1 MPRRLPFAVVAA
13 ALLLAACGDA
23 PPAPAGVP
31 EVRIALAPRFQVGT
45 TGSAPVTR
53 IRVVA
58 YDYRFDGEVAVLE
71 PIDTT
76 DVRVNPDALEWRV
89 AIDFPP
95 PADTID
101 VLLEIELLSG
111 SGPNATVEWSGRTE
125 PVPVAGRR
133 AVTVEGPG
141 LGRGPLSNLGVFSLD
156 LFLSRNPLIEGDS
169 TFSTASIA
177 SDDEPTVEFYASLD
191 TAVATV
197 DATGKVKTKRDG
209 EARIVLAAG
218 FLADTARLTVLQRAA
233 TVDIVQDSITI
244 PVGGTAT
251 FTYVARDP
259 RGATISP
266 QLQGGQV
273 AWSIANGQIVRDL
286 GNGSYF
292 GTVPGRTTV
301 TARSQQDQT
310 VLGTAVLRVEG
321 QPASQ

>member
-1 MPRRLPFAVVAA
+1 MSRRLPFAVVAA
-13 ALLLAACGDA
+13 ALLAACGDA
-23 PPAPAGVP
+23 PPAPVDAP

-58 YDYRFDGEVAVLE
+58 YEYRFDGEVTVLE

-89 AIDFPP
+89 VVDFPP

-101 VLLEIELLSG
+101 VQLDIELLSG
-111 SGPNATVEWSGRTE
+111 SGANARVEWSGRTE
-125 PVPVAGRR
+125 PVQVAGRR
-133 AVTVEGPG
+133 PVTVEGPG
-141 LGRGPLSNLGVFSLD
+141 LGRGPLSNLGVFSLN
-156 LFLSRNPLIEGDS
+156 LFLNRNPIVEGDS

-177 SDDEPTVEFYASLD
+177 NDDEPTVEFYSSLD

-218 FLADTARLTVLQRAA
+218 FLADTATLTVLQRAA
-233 TVDIVQDSITI
+233 VVDIVEDSITI
-244 PVGGTAT
+244 PLRGTAT
-251 FTYVARDP
+251 FTHVVRDP
-259 RGATISP
+259 RGAAISP

-273 AWSIANGQIVRDL
+273 SWEIANGQL
-286 GNGSYF
+286 ASNQGNGVFIGAS
-292 GTVPGRTTV
+292 TGRTTI

-310 VLGTAVLRVEG
+310 VLGTAILRVEG
-321 QPASQ
+321 QPPAQ